1 MSARAASLS
10 AISLP
15 RGLFKS
21 SARLF
26 LFRFSTA
33 KQYDSPFTCGSKR
46 RDVSPSGKLS
56 IFTTSAPMSPS
67 TIVQYGPAITFVRS
81 RTRTPSRGSAI
92 PSILSNDDQL
102 SQFHFDANALAHF
115 EHFLRPRRDAQAR
128 PGAVDLDL
136 VVPVFAEIGAKRNTA
151 LHRAAPVA
159 GGRLAREA
167 QALRPHR
174 DEHR

>member
-56 IFTTSAPMSPS
+56 IFTTSAPMSPR
-67 TIVQYGPAITFVRS
+67 TIVQYGPAITLVRS
-81 RTRTPSRGSAI
+81 RTRTPSSGSAI
-92 PSILSNDDQL
+92 ASVLSDEHEL
-102 SQFHFDANALAHF
+102 GHVHLDAHRLADC
-115 EHFLRPRRDAQAR
+115 ENFLRPRHHAQR
-128 PGAVDLDL
+128 LLPAVDLDL
-136 VVPVFAEIGAKRNTA
+136 VVPVFAEVGAQRDA
-151 LHRAAPVA
+151 SLHRAARA
-159 GGRLAREA
+159 ARRL
-167 QALRPHR
+167 
-174 DEHR
+174 